1 MALKR
6 SVKRL
11 EQICKLRSTFASI
24 FALKMSNYEL
34 YRSLRKRFPKRCH
47 LDNR

>member
-11 EQICKLRSTFASI
+11 EQICKLGSTFASV
-24 FALKMSNYEL
+24 FALKMPFYAP
-34 YRSLRKRFPKRCH
+34 RRGLRKRFLKHCH